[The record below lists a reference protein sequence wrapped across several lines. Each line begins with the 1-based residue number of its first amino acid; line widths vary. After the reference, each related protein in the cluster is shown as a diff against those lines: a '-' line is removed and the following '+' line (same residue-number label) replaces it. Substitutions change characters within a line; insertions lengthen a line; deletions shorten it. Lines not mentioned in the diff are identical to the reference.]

1 MGTISAAYS
10 GGILTNSLDARINLL
25 SEKNLRDVPDQ
36 NFLAICTG
44 SQGEPLGALNRLASD
59 NHSYLSLKKND
70 KIIFSS
76 RKIPGNEVSIN
87 NLMNK
92 LIYLTFCLIYTQFF
106 QNQENA

>member
-1 MGTISAAYS
+1 M
-10 GGILTNSLDARINLL
+10 
-25 SEKNLRDVPDQ
+25 PDDK
-36 NFLAICTG
+36 FLAICTG

-70 KIIFSS
+70 TIIFSS

-92 LIYLTFCLIYTQFF
+92 LIYKGVDIITPKNNDICVWAPCSRRT
-106 QNQENA
+106 